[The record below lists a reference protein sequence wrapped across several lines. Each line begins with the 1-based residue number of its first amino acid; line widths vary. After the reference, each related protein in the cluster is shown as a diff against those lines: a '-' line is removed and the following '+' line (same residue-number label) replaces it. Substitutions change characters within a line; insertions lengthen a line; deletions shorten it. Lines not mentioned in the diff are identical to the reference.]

1 MKQRKSKS
9 CRNVYVR
16 VVPYFCVELA
26 RQDGRYIL
34 SRDYM
39 CLKLWDVNMESKPL
53 RTIFVH
59 EQARPPS
66 LLSTEDCS
74 VLVLFW
80 RRIFS
85 DTPPF
90 PSPISYPCGSP
101 SSRPTKVGIPT
112 PVLSNF
118 ASYGLVHSDYALTLT
133 LNRDCARRCAR
144 RCARARAAA
153 RQVVRPVRERRHL
166 RQVPVLLL
174 RRRVPHDD
182 GRSSSCRSRR
192 VISLR
197 VQS

>member
-16 VVPYFCVELA
+16 VVPHFCVELA

-85 DTPPF
+85 ETPPS

-118 ASYGLVHSDYALTLT
+118 CIIWTCTQRLRAHAHNKPRLCAAMCAAMCAGAGSCEAS
-133 LNRDCARRCAR
+133 CATCTRTT
-144 RCARARAAA
+144 
-153 RQVVRPVRERRHL
+153 PSST
-166 RQVPVLLL
+166 
-174 RRRVPHDD
+174 
-182 GRSSSCRSRR
+182 SSSAPSPETPPT
-192 VISLR
+192 
-197 VQS
+197 